1 MVLGLDGMLISLLV
15 DVWLV
20 VMAWLEL
27 VVENIDS
34 TSVVVKDA
42 PRDEWE
48 DGGVLLD
55 MDVSSLVVI
64 RSAPVEAAMPWRCPV
79 V

>member
-42 PRDEWE
+42 AKDEWE

-64 RSAPVEAAMPWRCPV
+64 RSAPVEAAMLWRCPV